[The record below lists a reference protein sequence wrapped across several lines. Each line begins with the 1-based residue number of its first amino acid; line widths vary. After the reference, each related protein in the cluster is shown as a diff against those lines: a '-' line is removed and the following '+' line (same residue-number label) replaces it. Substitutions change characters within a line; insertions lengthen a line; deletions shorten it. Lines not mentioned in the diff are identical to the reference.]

1 MTAQVEGE
9 GVGDGATDG
18 EGDTVSAGAV
28 GDDDG
33 EDEGV
38 VAPVVLAAR
47 PHPVTIR
54 AIAPMTTIL
63 FHVIAR
69 DITQDARRSFLGGT
83 PAPG

>member
-1 MTAQVEGE
+1 MTAQVEAE

-18 EGDTVSAGAV
+18 EGDAVSAGAV
-28 GDDDG
+28 GDDDGDDDG

-47 PHPVTIR
+47 PHPMTIR

-69 DITQDARRSFLGGT
+69 DITQDGRS
-83 PAPG
+83 